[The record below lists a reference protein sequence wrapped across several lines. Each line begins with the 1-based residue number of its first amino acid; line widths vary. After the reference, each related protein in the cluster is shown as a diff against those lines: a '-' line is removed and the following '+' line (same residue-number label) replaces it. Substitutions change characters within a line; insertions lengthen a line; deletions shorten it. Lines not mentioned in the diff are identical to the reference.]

1 MDIHNLA
8 TVMTPN
14 ILYPNTKNSSMD
26 ESFLAIEAV
35 SSLITYNDTMCEV
48 SSSHKLPFE
57 IPFQRLIPSQV
68 PEDLQS
74 ILNDASF
81 FKDNADIT
89 TKEILKR
96 YGDFGKGNLA
106 QKILQSGEMSG
117 STGST
122 RSNNAAA
129 TARIETDPSQAAAW
143 QMQSSVRHVQ
153 APGSSQQ
160 STEHAQQQTQQGDYR
175 DRSASAASQQ
185 AMGRPSQSD
194 AQQQLPYRPHAGT
207 GPMGVAG

>member
-1 MDIHNLA
+1 MRGTL
-8 TVMTPN
+8 
-14 ILYPNTKNSSMD
+14 KS
-26 ESFLAIEAV
+26 
-35 SSLITYNDTMCEV
+35 
-48 SSSHKLPFE
+48 KWPFR
-57 IPFQRLIPSQV
+57 IPSQRLIPFQV

-81 FKDNADIT
+81 FKDNPDIT

-96 YGDFGKGNLA
+96 YGDFGKGSLA
-106 QKILQSGEMSG
+106 QKIIQGGEVSSGG
-117 STGST
+117 TGST

-153 APGSSQQ
+153 APGAEHAAQQ
-160 STEHAQQQTQQGDYR
+160 SQQGDYR

-194 AQQQLPYRPHAGT
+194 AQQQLPYRPHAGA